1 MEELSLAIRTLFSEF
16 QETAHNRHKLE
27 IEIYEQGT
35 FAKKTV
41 KGSAYWYLQRYVNG
55 QAVQK
60 YFGPSNAQ
68 NNKIVTQKR
77 DDQKEQRKLLKQLID
92 SENKITTLLRR
103 AGIPSLDSKSAAVIE
118 VLSDTGAVL
127 VGSHAFSAYC
137 GMLGVLFDHNLL
149 KTADVDIAFDSSIE
163 ASGKPL
169 NILEVLKKIAPDF
182 REVPGLSNKYPPHS
196 FIGGNGIR
204 VDILAPLVGKSK
216 PSIKI
221 KNVLG
226 AAAEPLRFLD
236 FLIKC
241 PVKAVLIGPKGGI
254 PVFVPDP
261 ARYALHKLIISSY
274 RSASD
279 TSKRTKD
286 LAQAHQLLNV
296 CLRERKTDLLMAYKE
311 VINRGPKWKKIVQEN
326 LSSDILEIIK

>member
-1 MEELSLAIRTLFSEF
+1 MEDLNLAIRALFSEF
-16 QETAHNRHKLE
+16 QETARNRHKLE

-41 KGSAYWYLQRYVNG
+41 KGSSYWYLQRYMSG

-60 YFGPSNAQ
+60 YFGPSGVQ
-68 NNKIVTQKR
+68 NDKIVVQKR
-77 DDQKEQRKLLKQLID
+77 EDQQKQRKLLRQLID

-103 AGIPSLDSKSAAVIE
+103 SGIPSLDSKSAAVIE
-118 VLSDTGAVL
+118 ALSASGSVL

-149 KTADVDIAFDSSIE
+149 KTADVDIAFDNSIE
-163 ASGKPL
+163 VLSKPM
-169 NILEVLKKIAPDF
+169 NILEVLRKIVPDF

-196 FIGGNGIR
+196 FISASGVR
-204 VDILAPLVGKSK
+204 VDILAPLVGKFR

-221 KNVLG
+221 RNILG

-236 FLIKC
+236 FLIKD
-241 PVKAVLIGPKGGI
+241 PINAVLIGPKGGI
-254 PVFVPDP
+254 PVVVPDP

-274 RSASD
+274 RSALD

-286 LAQAHQLLNV
+286 LAQAHQLLDV

-311 VINRGPKWKKIVQEN
+311 VVRRGPKWKKLVQEN
-326 LSSDILEIIK
+326 LPSNISEILK